1 MCVCV
6 CVRERERVGVGVGVG
21 VSLSFLQVPPSLLP
35 PSYPREEAMPMM
47 REREIRYLT
56 CEYCGALEPFAP
68 GARSRP
74 GINGENGRGGAGRQR
89 AAAIACLAR
98 LMERTASYQLLCTC
112 SPLVPT
118 STRPRMLPAA
128 VVTVTAAVAATGR
141 L

>member
-1 MCVCV
+1 MGK
-6 CVRERERVGVGVGVG
+6 RE
-21 VSLSFLQVPPSLLP
+21 
-35 PSYPREEAMPMM
+35 
-47 REREIRYLT
+47 
-56 CEYCGALEPFAP
+56 
-68 GARSRP
+68 
-74 GINGENGRGGAGRQR
+74 GRGGA
-89 AAAIACLAR
+89 AAGSGHRLSRAR